1 MTSPVRPLGGAALK
15 HARRVAGVTQ
25 EQLAAQS
32 NLSVRTVRGLESGS
46 IRYPHQHSLLALAKA
61 LDMSGPATDDF
72 IAGWS
77 KVQQAQTFTALIDAG
92 HDVEQVLADNA
103 IQTHDDYEDVSVTEC
118 VTIGRDRR
126 TRLDDNLV
134 AMRAL
139 HDGLDRRLVMWG
151 RRISDQDLARIRL
164 DRLRNCTVGEPLWLP
179 KLDLI
184 AFELDMGR
192 PLEKDETHV
201 FGYRYDFS
209 DSYPEPVE
217 QLEDEPGTTT
227 EAAHGFRR
235 ALQMWVLQVDFECR
249 PPTSIWQFT
258 GPPKRR
264 RVVRALEVD
273 PFGSVHITCQS
284 LAAGEYG
291 IAWEW

>member
-1 MTSPVRPLGGAALK
+1 
-15 HARRVAGVTQ
+15 
-25 EQLAAQS
+25 
-32 NLSVRTVRGLESGS
+32 
-46 IRYPHQHSLLALAKA
+46 
-61 LDMSGPATDDF
+61 
-72 IAGWS
+72 
-77 KVQQAQTFTALIDAG
+77 
-92 HDVEQVLADNA
+92 
-103 IQTHDDYEDVSVTEC
+103 

-126 TRLDDNLV
+126 SRLSDNLV

-151 RRISDQDLARIRL
+151 RENSDQDLARIRL

-192 PLEKDETHV
+192 ALDEGETHV

-209 DSYPEPVE
+209 DAYPEPAE
-217 QLEDEPGTTT
+217 PLDHEPGTTT
-227 EAAHGFRR
+227 TAAHGFRR
-235 ALQMWVLQVDFECR
+235 ALQMWVLQVDFECA
-249 PPTSIWQFT
+249 PPQQVWQFS

-264 RVVRALEVD
+264 RAVRDLEID
-273 PFGSVHITCQS
+273 PFGSVHITCQNLS
-284 LAAGEYG
+284 PGEYG